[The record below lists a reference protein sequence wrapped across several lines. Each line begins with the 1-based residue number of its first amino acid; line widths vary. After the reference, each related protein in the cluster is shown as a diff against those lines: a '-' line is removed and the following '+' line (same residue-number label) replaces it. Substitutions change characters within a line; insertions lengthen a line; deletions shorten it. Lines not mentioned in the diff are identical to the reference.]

1 MNIIEHLEQT
11 VSTVVLG
18 NSMDAAQLSLL
29 EQFYAILATRL
40 SIPKVYSML
49 LRSDQINVPAHEAIH
64 DSLFEQ
70 VWQDPHARQIIIKEL
85 SAAHHI
91 NEIVTTQL
99 LINAAPI
106 AYQALNDHANGQFL
120 PTYLQT
126 QQPVLRQYLPV
137 WSAPII
143 ADRLI
148 DAPTDTTVL
157 PSSSKVLNPNISA
170 VAGLSDADET
180 NTDENVLPLAI
191 AFEQE
196 TFVDTDAIHANPS
209 KHHHSEYHDSEYYDS
224 EYYDSEYYDS
234 EQNKSEPVRIASN
247 PELLTTQPFRKV
259 RAHNI
264 SVRKISWLIF
274 ALAVLAGIGLTWAL
288 VIKPKQVVVDTPA
301 PPAMVT
307 PIEEPAATPLTPISM
322 IVGVD
327 DSGQLYTCNATVGDI
342 TMQNALIQAFN
353 VSFGGQASTCE
364 VTVTE
369 GVATGLSNMTVQRLP
384 DILTLLRAV
393 PFARLQLQ
401 DERIMLEAPDDML
414 LQQLLGDMRII
425 VPTMQI
431 NSAAP
436 IPLPD
441 STAIN
446 NENTIAGVDNA
457 TGMNNSLENE
467 AMTNQNNNEA
477 TGLNNYQPS
486 DDNTGDRMIPDP
498 LGNNTGSNMGG
509 NVQNRSQNTN
519 RDISPLPTVPAGP
532 ISLSEVDEMASR
544 EIRVDPV
551 RAN

>member
-40 SIPKVYSML
+40 SMPKVYSML
-49 LRSDQINVPAHEAIH
+49 LRSDQINVPVHEAIH

-106 AYQALNDHANGQFL
+106 AYQALNDHASGQFL
-120 PTYLQT
+120 PAYLQT

-137 WSAPII
+137 WSAPVI
-143 ADRLI
+143 ADHLI
-148 DAPTDTTVL
+148 GATPEIIVL
-157 PSSSKVLNPNISA
+157 PSSSEVLNPDTSSVVGQST
-170 VAGLSDADET
+170 VADQSDFD
-180 NTDENVLPLAI
+180 NTKKDKSVLPLATGV
-191 AFEQE
+191 EQE
-196 TFVDTDAIHANPS
+196 AFVDTDAIHANPS
-209 KHHHSEYHDSEYYDS
+209 KHHYSEYC
-224 EYYDSEYYDS
+224 DS
-234 EQNKSEPVRIASN
+234 EQNKSDSVRIANN
-247 PELLTTQPFRKV
+247 PELLTTRPFRKV

-301 PPAMVT
+301 PPTMVT
-307 PIEEPAATPLTPISM
+307 PTEEPAAIPLTPISM

-327 DSGQLYTCNATVGDI
+327 DSGQLYTCNATVGNI

-353 VSFGGQASTCE
+353 VSFGEQASTCE
-364 VTVTE
+364 VTIAE

-384 DILTLLRAV
+384 DMLTLLRAV

-401 DERIMLEAPDDML
+401 DERIILEAPDDML

-431 NSAAP
+431 NSAVP

-446 NENTIAGVDNA
+446 NENTIIGVDNA

-467 AMTNQNNNEA
+467 ALTNQSNNE
-477 TGLNNYQPS
+477 TSSINNYQPN
-486 DDNTGDRMIPDP
+486 DDTGDRIISDP
-498 LGNNTGSNMGG
+498 LGNNIGNDIGSSA
-509 NVQNRSQNTN
+509 QNRSQNTN
-519 RDISPLPTVPAGP
+519 RGISPLPTVPAGP
-532 ISLSEVDEMASR
+532 ISVSEVDEMASR